1 MSQNLVLDYA
11 VLLMPCQEVFW
22 EGALIRVQNTKP
34 LSRSALNQ
42 LFKVTYQLKFS
53 YSYVSHKRLLSLK
66 YTAVENQ
73 CLIFLFSHIKE
84 ILKKDGKEGEAEFAQ
99 LGARFGAGIIK

>member
-11 VLLMPCQEVFW
+11 VLLMPCQEVCW
-22 EGALIRVQNTKP
+22 ERALIRVQNTKP

-53 YSYVSHKRLLSLK
+53 YSYISHKRLC

-73 CLIFLFSHIKE
+73 CLIFLFFRIKE
-84 ILKKDGKEGEAEFAQ
+84 ILKKDGKEGQAELAQ